1 MAWAGNRVVGLGED
15 AAPEDGRRATS
26 NDSKSG
32 PQRQDLLQQGGLPED
47 HDRRP
52 EGPGLRDHA
61 LRKCDHPLPLPAPER
76 REPDHS
82 QLRAGDGRGVG
93 GALPVESVNGKSA
106 PVPVK
111 DLKGG

>member
-61 LRKCDHPLPLPAPER
+61 LRKCDHPLSIPTPLG
-76 REPDHS
+76 REPDYS
-82 QLRAGDGRGVG
+82 QLRAGDGRRAG
-93 GALPVESVNGKSA
+93 GALPVGSVNRKSGW
-106 PVPVK
+106 VSK
-111 DLKGG
+111 RI